1 MRHLILAALVVLAA
15 TPSHAQ
21 LRAQGRIVDPSGS
34 PVSGSVYPYRVTEG
48 YAWRSVVPPDAP
60 PEAPP
65 SYGAPL
71 VWSPEVSAGAVGP
84 GHPKGVGYFDFPGG
98 LPDGEYWLD
107 VHPGGWAGPYQPG
120 SPDVVPVY
128 IGGPPPP
135 LPDLRDAPPITPIA
149 RQFTAGT
156 WTNSVSY
163 YGCFGAPLDRIQR
176 DLTRFR
182 AKGFGNARCWVTWS
196 GRWAPPDATLFRRD
210 GSMIPERAALG
221 DAILDFAAS
230 IGVSLDFTF
239 SGEMLDGMSA
249 HKAAVRAVL
258 TRWGNHPAL
267 RLVDVE
273 NEAEDCS
280 DGCIDAVQF
289 ADLMSVARSVPHSA
303 LVSAS
308 VSGSTVPDSYRALFA
323 RTRGDLLLPHFQ
335 RDKGWGAKEGDRA
348 RELARAVPGLAI
360 YHQEPARRG
369 QQLSYD
375 KGDWTVADF
384 EAGFKTAKAAGSV
397 GECFHTQA
405 GFDVRTRDAWDQLD
419 SVERQVVESVDG
431 WTR

>member
-1 MRHLILAALVVLAA
+1 MRHLIIAALVVLAA

-21 LRAQGRIVDPSGS
+21 LRAQGRIVDPAGN

-60 PEAPP
+60 PESSPA
-65 SYGAPL
+65 YGAPL

-84 GHPKGVGYFDFPGG
+84 GHPKGVGYFDFPSG

-120 SPDVVPVY
+120 SPDVAPVY

-135 LPDLRDAPPITPIA
+135 LPDLRDAPAITPIA

-156 WTNSVSY
+156 WTNSFSY
-163 YGCFGAPLDRIQR
+163 YGCLGAPIDRIQR

-182 AKGFGNARCWVTWS
+182 SKGFGNARCWVTWYEKYS
-196 GRWAPPDATLFRRD
+196 PAASLFRAD
-210 GSMIPERAALG
+210 GSIIEEKAALLS
-221 DAILDFAAS
+221 AALDFGAS
-230 IGVSLDFTF
+230 IGVSFDLTF
-239 SGEMLDGMSA
+239 ERNLLGNSSTA
-249 HKAAVRAVL
+249 HKAAVRTL
-258 TRWGNHPAL
+258 LSRWGTHPAL
-267 RLVDVE
+267 RLVDLE

-280 DGCIDAVQF
+280 DGCLDASSF
-289 ADLMSVARSVPHSA
+289 ADLMALARSIPHTA

-308 VSGSTVPDSYRALFA
+308 ISGPEVPDDYRAIFA
-323 RTRGDLLLPHFQ
+323 KTRGDLLLPHFQ
-335 RDKGWGAKEGDRA
+335 RDKGWGGKEGDRA
-348 RELARAVPGLAI
+348 RELARAMPGLAI

-369 QQLSYD
+369 GALGYD
-375 KGDWTVADF
+375 AGSWSVADF
-384 EAGFKTAKAAGSV
+384 EAGFRTAKAAGSV

-419 SVERQVVESVDG
+419 AVERQVVDSVYE